1 MTESVTI
8 PGKET
13 MKDHVKPNGPIP
25 SDTHPRVEHR
35 GRKTK
40 KARP

>member
-1 MTESVTI
+1 
-8 PGKET
+8 

-35 GRKTK
+35 NRKTK
-40 KARP
+40 KARS